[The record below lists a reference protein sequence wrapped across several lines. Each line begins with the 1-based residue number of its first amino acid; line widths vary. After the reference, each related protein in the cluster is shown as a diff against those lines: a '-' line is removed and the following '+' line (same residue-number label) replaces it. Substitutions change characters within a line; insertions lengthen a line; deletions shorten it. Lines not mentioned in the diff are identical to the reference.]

1 MLLTNKI
8 FMINNKTQPSQN
20 HLINLFQNIHNK
32 LIKKSLMLLIQ
43 TKIFNATNID
53 ISMNKLK
60 NLVIDKDLQ
69 TKDKTKILMK
79 FHLLSMRSP

>member
-1 MLLTNKI
+1 MLFTNKI
-8 FMINNKTQPSQN
+8 FMINNKTQLSQN

-53 ISMNKLK
+53 ISINKLK

-69 TKDKTKILMK
+69 TKDKMKILMK
-79 FHLLSMRSP
+79 FHLHFQ